1 MEHQTILAKYEAIW
15 DRYKKQY
22 ESKAKAKELTKIK
35 KDTMQY
41 KEECKKLSNQQ
52 LLAVIIEILKVH
64 LTGKIPFSLID
75 FILKVV

>member
-1 MEHQTILAKYEAIW
+1 MEHQTILAKYKAIW

-64 LTGKIPFSLID
+64 LTGKIPFPW
-75 FILKVV
+75 